1 MDSLIDKLCDDLEPV
16 KCTRH
21 PFACSSAWV
30 LVSILVTIIFVWKM
44 GTRHDLA
51 TILIEPDFIF
61 ELVLVTLTG
70 LSAIY
75 CTALLRV
82 PNMRGQKWA
91 LIVPLIIG
99 GLFLIWKSIHLIL
112 GHITMPHLDFHHCMS
127 EGLIV
132 AAMPAILM
140 FIMALQGCTT
150 HPIWMLVMNGLAVAS
165 VSYIALRLTC
175 SSEDLG
181 HILYTHLLPFTI
193 VGAGLGLLV
202 HRIYRW

>member
-1 MDSLIDKLCDDLEPV
+1 
-16 KCTRH
+16 
-21 PFACSSAWV
+21 
-30 LVSILVTIIFVWKM
+30 M